1 MPANAIVATAFS
13 VNSFKK
19 ALAAASGADPSHWTE
34 QIDYLAR
41 YCKRL
46 GAQTVVREE
55 HYIDRH
61 FLDEHALYYCRNF
74 HPPPNHVRRFH
85 LFVRSFTEAEL
96 SSLFTTRAEFPMRR
110 AVRVEEALS
119 RDYLGFI
126 SIRPIPAAPVGRTVL
141 RRLEDGERRD
151 IWATGSHDVH
161 LANLTLRVNGLAFQQ
176 QDVAVGACATAA
188 LWSALS
194 RVSRNEGMRAPTPA
208 EVSESA
214 SRHFLANG
222 RTLPAVAGLTVEQL
236 SEAIRCSGFAPEAV
250 RADAMPEFF
259 VIALHTYLLSGIPVV
274 LALLRPDGGHA
285 VTAVGFQ
292 TARAPDPLLQT
303 SIPVRSARMKKIYI
317 HDDRLGPYARSFLR
331 PMPRTEEFNESLLL
345 QIEMRRA
352 DEASSNEPD
361 PAQLQEW
368 VVDSALAPVYPKLRL
383 PVRSL
388 ITLADLLGDLVE
400 RLVGAEN
407 APRLSVEFYYERSG
421 TYLSKLNG
429 RLTSGAGS
437 FFREVA
443 LPRWCGIIRWFIGE
457 KPLVEFVY
465 DTTDILRDE
474 RQLGAELLRAVV
486 CLDAAHH
493 RKFRDVATFFWVPY
507 A

>member
-1 MPANAIVATAFS
+1 MPANAISARAFG
-13 VNSFKK
+13 VDSFKK
-19 ALAAASGADPSHWTE
+19 ALAAASSAAPGHGSD

-74 HPPPNHVRRFH
+74 HPPPSHVRRFH
-85 LFVRSFTEAEL
+85 LFARAFTETDLSALFASRAEL
-96 SSLFTTRAEFPMRR
+96 PRR
-110 AVRVEEALS
+110 AAARMEQALS
-119 RDYLGFI
+119 QDYLGFI

-141 RRLEDGERRD
+141 RRLEDGEQRD

-194 RVSRNEGMRAPTPA
+194 RVTRHEGMRAPTPA
-208 EVSESA
+208 EVSEAA
-214 SRHFLANG
+214 SRHLLANG

-259 VIALHTYLLSGIPVV
+259 VVALHTYLLSGIPVV
-274 LALLRPDGGHA
+274 LALLGPEGGHA

-292 TARAPDPLLQT
+292 AVRTPDPLLQT

-317 HDDRLGPYARSFLR
+317 HDDRLGPYARSFLK
-331 PMPRTEEFNESLLL
+331 PVPRTDDFDESLVL
-345 QIEMRRA
+345 QIEAYRGDDA
-352 DEASSNEPD
+352 PSNEPD
-361 PAQLQEW
+361 PARLQQW

-388 ITLADLLGDLVE
+388 IALADLLGDLVE
-400 RLVGAEN
+400 RLVGTTN
-407 APRLSVEFYYERSG
+407 AHRLSVEFYYERSG
-421 TYLSKLNG
+421 TYLAKLNG
-429 RLTSGAGS
+429 RVTAGVGS
-437 FFREVA
+437 FFRDVA

-474 RQLGAELLRAVV
+474 HQLGGELLRAVV
-486 CLDAAHH
+486 CLDAAYHH
-493 RKFRDVATFFWVPY
+493 AFRDVATFFRVPY